1 MSLPDVF
8 FQLLDES
15 GKPIDIE
22 GFNNIACFESYEG
35 AMDSLNY
42 LWGEGLYEGNAIIR
56 RHSITRKVNNGGY
69 KNAEEIKAK
78 HVLPKGS
85 YGGFCSTIKTK
96 SFCSPIEN
104 DKLLRKK
111 LEMEYKWDMMK

>member
-56 RHSITRKVNNGGY
+56 RHSIIRKVNN
-69 KNAEEIKAK
+69 
-78 HVLPKGS
+78 
-85 YGGFCSTIKTK
+85 GGFCSTIKTK

-104 DKLLRKK
+104 DKLLMKK